1 MKRGE
6 YNKWMKD
13 GAPIPATTVRDMKK
27 ARKEQVSLEPYS
39 DDSYQHTNCNQ
50 PEHPQLRPLSSFDW
64 DSEYLL
70 NINGPNNSEAEK
82 GSAEEDEEDE
92 EDEDEDAFDDEPE
105 GEKKEE
111 EEPKENGNSGTR
123 GLFQYLPDNGKDKLF
138 PGSQVTIN
146 EAFVMALQFT
156 LKHTLADAVLDD
168 FTKMTNLMLPENH
181 NFAQSKYL
189 FQKFFKELDQV
200 LPPFNRNRS
209 MRKLQGKF

>member
-1 MKRGE
+1 MDNFEGARLSSKGEIWNE

-27 ARKEQVSLEPYS
+27 ARKEQVSLEPYN

-92 EDEDEDAFDDEPE
+92 EDEGMKMRMLLMMNRKGRRKRKRNQRKTGILE
-105 GEKKEE
+105 
-111 EEPKENGNSGTR
+111 R
-123 GLFQYLPDNGKDKLF
+123 
-138 PGSQVTIN
+138 
-146 EAFVMALQFT
+146 EAFSNTCLIMGR
-156 LKHTLADAVLDD
+156 
-168 FTKMTNLMLPENH
+168 TNYFLVP
-181 NFAQSKYL
+181 K
-189 FQKFFKELDQV
+189 
-200 LPPFNRNRS
+200 
-209 MRKLQGKF
+209 